1 MNSGIYLL
9 EFPDGARYVGSSY
22 QLESRKKEHHTRM
35 KSGRHPNRRL
45 QAAWARHGVFEF
57 RVLELAAVDVLISA
71 EQAWMDK
78 LRPSLNICLIAGKRA
93 NLGRKMSAETN
104 QKNRERMLGNRY
116 STGRVLTVEHKARI
130 AAAMV
135 GANKGKRSSL
145 GRPVSPETRA
155 KISSSLRARQDGVT
169 ASRWKG
175 QGDGTA

>member
-22 QLESRKKEHHTRM
+22 QLESRKKEHQTRM

-45 QAAWARHGVFEF
+45 QAAWDRHRAFEF
-57 RVLELAAVDVLISA
+57 TVLELAAVDRLIAA

-78 LRPSLNICLIAGKRA
+78 LNPPLNICLVAGKRA

-104 QKNRERMLGNRY
+104 QKNRERMLGNTH
-116 STGRVLTVEHKARI
+116 STGRVLTPEHRARI
-130 AAAMV
+130 AASMV
-135 GANKGKRSSL
+135 GKNQGKRSCL
-145 GRPVSPETRA
+145 GRRLGPETRA
-155 KISSSLRARQDGVT
+155 KISESLRARSGVT

-175 QGDGTA
+175 QGDGTV